1 MARKH
6 EHEDHV
12 NHEAWAIPYGDL
24 VTLLLA
30 FFVVMYAV
38 SSVNEGK
45 YRVLSDSLTAAFRGT
60 PRTME
65 PVPVGDKPAKA
76 KGGRHRGRH
85 QAQPGDQVPG
95 QGRGSDAEGQR
106 EDEALQA
113 QLRQMTDDLQN
124 AMQVLIDQD
133 MIRVQRAPSWVEV
146 EIKTD
151 ILFPSGSAEIQPRP
165 WRSSS
170 ASPGSWRSA
179 PTPSASR
186 GTRTTAPSRRPS
198 SPPTGNCRRPA
209 PPASSACSSSAAS
222 HRTAWWWPGMGENQP
237 LADNASADGRNRN
250 RRVAL
255 VILGAPPTRL
265 IRDPAACPDSA
276 ARRRAVASPGTDAVP
291 LAPAAATPRRH
302 HGGHRMKPVDHVNA
316 DGARQLGAAHRGQAA
331 PRREPEKDQQPTRDQ
346 KQPPGQD
353 PDGRTHIIDE
363 LA

>member
-6 EHEDHV
+6 EHEEHV

-76 KGGRHRGRH
+76 KGDETVAGIKPN
-85 QAQPGDQVPG
+85 QAIRFPDPVKDEKKAGE
-95 QGRGSDAEGQR
+95 DA
-106 EDEALQA
+106 ALQLH
-113 QLRQMTDDLQN
+113 LRQMTEDLQE

-151 ILFPSGSAEIQPRP
+151 ILFPSGSAEIETAAVPILESLAAILAERP
-165 WRSSS
+165 YPIRIEGHTDNRPIRTAQFPSNWELS
-170 ASPGSWRSA
+170 AAR
-179 PTPSASR
+179 ASR
-186 GTRTTAPSRRPS
+186 IVRLFEQRGITASRMVV
-198 SPPTGNCRRPA
+198 A
-209 PPASSACSSSAAS
+209 
-222 HRTAWWWPGMGENQP
+222 GMGENQP
-237 LADNASADGRNRN
+237 LADNATPDGRNRN

-255 VILGAPPTRL
+255 VILGAPPAAGDPMPGGIAPTVTAE
-265 IRDPAACPDSA
+265 PAAE
-276 ARRRAVASPGTDAVP
+276 SPLTTEVTG
-291 LAPAAATPRRH
+291 
-302 HGGHRMKPVDHVNA
+302 
-316 DGARQLGAAHRGQAA
+316 
-331 PRREPEKDQQPTRDQ
+331 
-346 KQPPGQD
+346 
-353 PDGRTHIIDE
+353 
-363 LA
+363 

>member
-6 EHEDHV
+6 EHEEHV

-76 KGGRHRGRH
+76 KGDDTVAGIKPN
-85 QAQPGDQVPG
+85 QAIKFPDPVE
-95 QGRGSDAEGQR
+95 AEAEKKAS
-106 EDEALQA
+106 EDEALQL
-113 QLRQMTDDLQN
+113 QLRQMTEDLQN

-151 ILFPSGSAEIQPRP
+151 ILFPSGSAEIETAAVEILESLAAILAERP
-165 WRSSS
+165 YPIRIEGHTDNRPIKTAQFPSNWELS
-170 ASPGSWRSA
+170 AAR
-179 PTPSASR
+179 ASR
-186 GTRTTAPSRRPS
+186 IVRLFEQRGITASRMVV
-198 SPPTGNCRRPA
+198 A
-209 PPASSACSSSAAS
+209 
-222 HRTAWWWPGMGENQP
+222 GMGENQP
-237 LADNASADGRNRN
+237 LADNATPDGRNRN

-255 VILGAPPTRL
+255 VILGAPPAAG
-265 IRDPAACPDSA
+265 DPM
-276 ARRRAVASPGTDAVP
+276 PGG
-291 LAPAAATPRRH
+291 LAPAVTAE
-302 HGGHRMKPVDHVNA
+302 PVAESPLTTEVT
-316 DGARQLGAAHRGQAA
+316 G
-331 PRREPEKDQQPTRDQ
+331 
-346 KQPPGQD
+346 
-353 PDGRTHIIDE
+353 
-363 LA
+363 

>member
-65 PVPVGDKPAKA
+65 PIPMGDKAAKA
-76 KGGRHRGRH
+76 KGDDSLSGIKPN
-85 QAQPGDQVPG
+85 QAIKFPEKT
-95 QGRGSDAEGQR
+95 AEEEAAV

-113 QLRQMTDDLQN
+113 QLREMTDDLQK

-151 ILFPSGSAEIQPRP
+151 ILFPSGSAEIEPAAIEVLERLAAILAVRP
-165 WRSSS
+165 YPIRIEGHTDNRPIRTAQFPSNWELS
-170 ASPGSWRSA
+170 AAR
-179 PTPSASR
+179 ASR
-186 GTRTTAPSRRPS
+186 IVRLFEQRGITATRMVVA
-198 SPPTGNCRRPA
+198 GL
-209 PPASSACSSSAAS
+209 
-222 HRTAWWWPGMGENQP
+222 GENQP
-237 LADNASADGRNRN
+237 LADNVSPEGRNRN

-255 VILGAPPTRL
+255 VILGAPPAAT
-265 IRDPAACPDSA
+265 DPMPTGIAPALPEE
-276 ARRRAVASPGTDAVP
+276 P
-291 LAPAAATPRRH
+291 LTTPAAAPALQV
-302 HGGHRMKPVDHVNA
+302 PAV
-316 DGARQLGAAHRGQAA
+316 AA
-331 PRREPEKDQQPTRDQ
+331 PTAEAT
-346 KQPPGQD
+346 
-353 PDGRTHIIDE
+353 
-363 LA
+363 LATEVTG

>member
-76 KGGRHRGRH
+76 KGDDTLAGIKPN
-85 QAQPGDQVPG
+85 QAIKFPEKPEQEA
-95 QGRGSDAEGQR
+95 S

-113 QLRQMTDDLQN
+113 QLRQMTDDLQA
-124 AMQVLIDQD
+124 AMQELIDQD

-151 ILFPSGSAEIQPRP
+151 ILFPSGSAEIEAAAVAILERLAAILADRP
-165 WRSSS
+165 YPIRIEGHTDNRPIRTAQFPSNWELS
-170 ASPGSWRSA
+170 AARAARIVRLFEQRGI
-179 PTPSASR
+179 TASR
-186 GTRTTAPSRRPS
+186 MVVA
-198 SPPTGNCRRPA
+198 
-209 PPASSACSSSAAS
+209 
-222 HRTAWWWPGMGENQP
+222 GMGENQP
-237 LADNASADGRNRN
+237 LADNTTPEGRNRN

-255 VILGAPPTRL
+255 VILGAPPAPT
-265 IRDPAACPDSA
+265 DPM
-276 ARRRAVASPGTDAVP
+276 PGGI
-291 LAPAAATPRRH
+291 APAATEQPATTPLAE
-302 HGGHRMKPVDHVNA
+302 P
-316 DGARQLGAAHRGQAA
+316 QLQAPAIAA
-331 PRREPEKDQQPTRDQ
+331 PAAEAT
-346 KQPPGQD
+346 
-353 PDGRTHIIDE
+353 
-363 LA
+363 LATEVTG